1 MSKIKLLITAVTLCG
16 GLTAS
21 AVSAMPIAP
30 IPANTATSVEQV
42 RWVCGSYG
50 RCWWRPNYYGGYHAY
65 AYYPR
70 HRYWH
75 HHHHR
80 HYYSY

>member
-1 MSKIKLLITAVTLCG
+1 MGKIKLLITAVTLCG

-30 IPANTATSVEQV
+30 IPANNAASVEQV
-42 RWVCGSYG
+42 RWVCSPYG
-50 RCWWRPNYYGGYHAY
+50 RCWWRPNYYRGYGAY

-70 HRYWH
+70 HRYWR
-75 HHHHR
+75 HHHR
-80 HYYSY
+80 HYYY